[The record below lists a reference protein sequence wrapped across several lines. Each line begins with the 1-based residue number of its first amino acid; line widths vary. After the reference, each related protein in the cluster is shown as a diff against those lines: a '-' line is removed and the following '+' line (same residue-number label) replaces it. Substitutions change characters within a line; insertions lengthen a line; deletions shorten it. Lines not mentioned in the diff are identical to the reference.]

1 MAAITTQEELA
12 RDATGAG
19 ARMTKAVLKQCCVD
33 NEGYES
39 PELND
44 NLYLHF
50 KGFRKI
56 ENLEE
61 YTELKGLWLEANGL
75 RCIENINHLSK
86 LRCIFLSRNLIE
98 TIPPTAFRGVSS
110 LVMLDLSE
118 NRLTKLEHLADSCP
132 NLETLNVNKNALP
145 DAESIK
151 ELALLPNLKNLQIE
165 RNELKGEDIIQAL
178 AAPPQLCGINAA
190 GNPCVREIPQWR
202 KKCLCVMPLLAY
214 LDRPV
219 FENEREAALAWQE
232 GGHEAELKCKQDFA
246 QRKKDKDKQSMARYR
261 QWQKEVRAQHLE
273 RKAMATDDS
282 VGARLDREAREQ
294 RRDTEESLRIEAR
307 AQAEADAAQIQS
319 GKILSADKP
328 ADHRPFLP
336 KNHPEYIEESSDDED
351 AYLKQAYGITDDL
364 PPPPPVEKKKPKP
377 SKFTPT
383 PPPPPPEDVV
393 EVVEEDP
400 VQEALKAVKEVVKDA
415 ANEAKE
421 NNLPNE
427 QVDRVQ
433 ESLYLYKKQ
442 KEAKKAGRLARER
455 AKVTK
460 PAPQQKVWTEAMDT
474 QLSALVRETCFDFEE
489 VAKGLGETAE
499 ACRNRWSALD
509 GIVEEGPQ
517 DFGGLR
523 GPVAGVSVRR
533 GDAPGEVYKGDRIP
547 TFDELKRRAA
557 ALPPRFTVDPSSLP
571 SVGDVSDDDGDEV
584 AVFSKTDFDTLE

>member
-1 MAAITTQEELA
+1 MS
-12 RDATGAG
+12 
-19 ARMTKAVLKQCCVD
+19 V
-33 NEGYES
+33 
-39 PELND
+39 
-44 NLYLHF
+44 
-50 KGFRKI
+50 
-56 ENLEE
+56 
-61 YTELKGLWLEANGL
+61 
-75 RCIENINHLSK
+75 
-86 LRCIFLSRNLIE
+86 
-98 TIPPTAFRGVSS
+98 
-110 LVMLDLSE
+110 
-118 NRLTKLEHLADSCP
+118 
-132 NLETLNVNKNALP
+132 
-145 DAESIK
+145 
-151 ELALLPNLKNLQIE
+151 
-165 RNELKGEDIIQAL
+165 
-178 AAPPQLCGINAA
+178 
-190 GNPCVREIPQWR
+190 
-202 KKCLCVMPLLAY
+202 
-214 LDRPV
+214 
-219 FENEREAALAWQE
+219 
-232 GGHEAELKCKQDFA
+232 
-246 QRKKDKDKQSMARYR
+246 
-261 QWQKEVRAQHLE
+261 
-273 RKAMATDDS
+273 DDS

-307 AQAEADAAQIQS
+307 AQAEADAAQIQA

-364 PPPPPVEKKKPKP
+364 PPPPKPKA

-383 PPPPPPEDVV
+383 PPPPPEVV
-393 EVVEEDP
+393 EVDEDP

-421 NNLPNE
+421 NNLPHE

-455 AKVTK
+455 AKVVPK
-460 PAPQQKVWTEAMDT
+460 PVQKVWTEAMDT
-474 QLSALVRETCFDFEE
+474 RLSALVRETCFDFEE

-499 ACRNRWSALD
+499 ACRERWSSLD
-509 GIVEEGPQ
+509 GVVDEGPQ

-523 GPVAGVSVRR
+523 GPVAGVAVRR

-557 ALPPRFTVDPSSLP
+557 ALPPRFTVDPASLP

>member
-1 MAAITTQEELA
+1 MS
-12 RDATGAG
+12 
-19 ARMTKAVLKQCCVD
+19 V
-33 NEGYES
+33 
-39 PELND
+39 
-44 NLYLHF
+44 
-50 KGFRKI
+50 
-56 ENLEE
+56 
-61 YTELKGLWLEANGL
+61 
-75 RCIENINHLSK
+75 
-86 LRCIFLSRNLIE
+86 
-98 TIPPTAFRGVSS
+98 
-110 LVMLDLSE
+110 
-118 NRLTKLEHLADSCP
+118 
-132 NLETLNVNKNALP
+132 
-145 DAESIK
+145 
-151 ELALLPNLKNLQIE
+151 
-165 RNELKGEDIIQAL
+165 
-178 AAPPQLCGINAA
+178 
-190 GNPCVREIPQWR
+190 
-202 KKCLCVMPLLAY
+202 
-214 LDRPV
+214 
-219 FENEREAALAWQE
+219 
-232 GGHEAELKCKQDFA
+232 
-246 QRKKDKDKQSMARYR
+246 
-261 QWQKEVRAQHLE
+261 
-273 RKAMATDDS
+273 DDS

-336 KNHPEYIEESSDDED
+336 KNHPEYMEESSDDED

-364 PPPPPVEKKKPKP
+364 PPPPKPKP
-377 SKFTPT
+377 SKFTPK
-383 PPPPPPEDVV
+383 PPPPPEVV
-393 EVVEEDP
+393 EVDEDP

-455 AKVTK
+455 AKVVPK
-460 PAPQQKVWTEAMDT
+460 PVQKVWTEAMDT
-474 QLSALVRETCFDFEE
+474 RLSALVRETCFDFEE

-499 ACRNRWSALD
+499 ACRERWSSLD
-509 GIVEEGPQ
+509 GIVDEGPQ

-523 GPVAGVSVRR
+523 GPVAGVAVRR

-557 ALPPRFTVDPSSLP
+557 ALPPRFTVDPASLP

>member
-1 MAAITTQEELA
+1 
-12 RDATGAG
+12 
-19 ARMTKAVLKQCCVD
+19 
-33 NEGYES
+33 
-39 PELND
+39 
-44 NLYLHF
+44 
-50 KGFRKI
+50 
-56 ENLEE
+56 
-61 YTELKGLWLEANGL
+61 
-75 RCIENINHLSK
+75 
-86 LRCIFLSRNLIE
+86 
-98 TIPPTAFRGVSS
+98 
-110 LVMLDLSE
+110 
-118 NRLTKLEHLADSCP
+118 
-132 NLETLNVNKNALP
+132 
-145 DAESIK
+145 
-151 ELALLPNLKNLQIE
+151 
-165 RNELKGEDIIQAL
+165 
-178 AAPPQLCGINAA
+178 
-190 GNPCVREIPQWR
+190 
-202 KKCLCVMPLLAY
+202 
-214 LDRPV
+214 
-219 FENEREAALAWQE
+219 
-232 GGHEAELKCKQDFA
+232 
-246 QRKKDKDKQSMARYR
+246 
-261 QWQKEVRAQHLE
+261 
-273 RKAMATDDS
+273 MATDDS

-455 AKVTK
+455 AKVVTK
-460 PAPQQKVWTEAMDT
+460 PVQKVWTEAMDT

-517 DFGGLR
+517 DGGLR
-523 GPVAGVSVRR
+523 GPVEGVSV
-533 GDAPGEVYKGDRIP
+533 G
-547 TFDELKRRAA
+547 RRA
-557 ALPPRFTVDPSSLP
+557 RQVSQRRSDPDLR
-571 SVGDVSDDDGDEV
+571 
-584 AVFSKTDFDTLE
+584 

>member
-1 MAAITTQEELA
+1 MAEERAKLV
-12 RDATGAG
+12 RD
-19 ARMTKAVLKQCCVD
+19 K
-33 NEGYES
+33 
-39 PELND
+39 
-44 NLYLHF
+44 
-50 KGFRKI
+50 
-56 ENLEE
+56 
-61 YTELKGLWLEANGL
+61 
-75 RCIENINHLSK
+75 
-86 LRCIFLSRNLIE
+86 
-98 TIPPTAFRGVSS
+98 
-110 LVMLDLSE
+110 
-118 NRLTKLEHLADSCP
+118 
-132 NLETLNVNKNALP
+132 
-145 DAESIK
+145 
-151 ELALLPNLKNLQIE
+151 
-165 RNELKGEDIIQAL
+165 
-178 AAPPQLCGINAA
+178 
-190 GNPCVREIPQWR
+190 
-202 KKCLCVMPLLAY
+202 
-214 LDRPV
+214 
-219 FENEREAALAWQE
+219 
-232 GGHEAELKCKQDFA
+232 
-246 QRKKDKDKQSMARYR
+246 
-261 QWQKEVRAQHLE
+261 
-273 RKAMATDDS
+273 
-282 VGARLDREAREQ
+282 
-294 RRDTEESLRIEAR
+294 
-307 AQAEADAAQIQS
+307 QAEADAAQIQS

-364 PPPPPVEKKKPKP
+364 PPPPVKPKP
-377 SKFTPT
+377 SKFTPK
-383 PPPPPPEDVV
+383 PPPPPEDVV

-455 AKVTK
+455 AKVVPK
-460 PAPQQKVWTEAMDT
+460 PVQKVWTEAMDT
-474 QLSALVRETCFDFEE
+474 RLSALVRETCFDFEE

-509 GIVEEGPQ
+509 GIVDEGPQ

-523 GPVAGVSVRR
+523 GPVAGVAVRR

-557 ALPPRFTVDPSSLP
+557 ALPPRFTVDPASLP